1 MTRWSYLLNLIRR
14 FSSRCAALRFC
25 CTHNLTARGCVDY
38 YDYGYCAGYL
48 GARVGVKA
56 KS

>member
-1 MTRWSYLLNLIRR
+1 MVQQTVYDATESE
-14 FSSRCAALRFC
+14 SGTMGCGK
-25 CTHNLTARGCVDY
+25 THNLTERGCVDY